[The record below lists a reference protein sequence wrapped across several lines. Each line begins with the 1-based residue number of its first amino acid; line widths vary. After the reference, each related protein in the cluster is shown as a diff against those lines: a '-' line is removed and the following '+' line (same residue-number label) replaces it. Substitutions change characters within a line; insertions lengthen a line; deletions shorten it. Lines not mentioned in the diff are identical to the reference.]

1 MNLSNQAI
9 TDSNCT
15 PSEVKQYL
23 TLLNMMISRKTLER
37 TTMFQLNKGTMTTY
51 LYMVG
56 EEIKALQLA
65 HDVLVEQLDKK
76 RAV

>member
-1 MNLSNQAI
+1 MSKAIADSTLSA
-9 TDSNCT
+9 
-15 PSEVKQYL
+15 SEFKQYL

-65 HDVLVEQLDKK
+65 HDVLVEQLNKK